1 MEAKRSHR
9 VLIASIGLD
18 GHEIGALI
26 VLGAL
31 RDAGME
37 VVYLGLNQTPEQVV
51 EAAIQE
57 DVDVIGI
64 SSMSGIHL
72 AALSD
77 LLENLKKRDARGI
90 HVIAGGVIPREDIK
104 SLEKLGVRKI
114 FPEGTSTSEII
125 DFIKKEIPLK
135 SASPSNLK
143 SK

>member
-18 GHEIGALI
+18 GHELGALI
-26 VLGAL
+26 VSRAL

-51 EAAIQE
+51 EAGIQE
-57 DVDVIGI
+57 DVDIIGI

-77 LLENLKKRDARGI
+77 LLEYLKSRGVQGI
-90 HVIAGGVIPREDIK
+90 TIIAGGIIPLKDIAT
-104 SLEKLGVRKI
+104 LERLGVRKV
-114 FPEGTSTSEII
+114 FPEGTHTNKII
-125 DFIKKEIPLK
+125 EFIKKEIPL
-135 SASPSNLK
+135 
-143 SK
+143 